1 MKKGL
6 WKRRAFAFLVA
17 AAMVI
22 PQGVYAADT
31 EGSET
36 PENAITEEVPAEN
49 AEEPQPEKVHVEGCT
64 LAPEHEGDCEVAPAE
79 NTEETQPE
87 KVHEDGCVLA
97 SDHEGEC
104 EVEEKTEEMAMLK
117 APQDARARETRHDIG
132 NGNVELDN
140 SCGENCP
147 GHIITG
153 SSTGD
158 ANKIIVN
165 GGTHTITL
173 ENVTINPDGFLSNAY
188 SAMDITDNAEVT
200 LILEGNNTLNGH
212 LNHPGIWVNAGTSL
226 TIEGTGSLYAAAL
239 GGTAGNGAAG
249 IGSGRGTNTSFG
261 NITINSGTVEA
272 YGTVGGAGIGGGY
285 ETGSGTATGD
295 ITINGGYVKAVGG
308 SIWGDSS
315 AGAGIGAG
323 ENANY
328 GGTITIT
335 GGVVYAES
343 GKDDMPSI
351 GGGGHITGDV
361 SHGTFSTGS
370 NGNAV
375 IVAPNGIGANQNAAE
390 WDGIFAS
397 RGSNEN
403 TVRVE
408 NGTVVLND
416 NDANIQVWGDPVLDY
431 DLTIEDGT
439 TLKIHKDDRGV
450 NNAVSLTMEDG
461 STLTNNG
468 TIVLGSSEDETSYL
482 ILEGGVKDTDGN
494 GTLKCTKPS
503 AVKLPLTD
511 KLVTMTNDDL
521 TYNGKEQKPKVTVKL
536 SNLWG
541 YYQDFEVDED
551 YTKTYDPA
559 VSKDAGTYDII
570 LESTEKGNLLKGSV
584 TKKYTIEKADFTP
597 IVDDEWTIW
606 KDEVNKVEKLPKEA
620 RSLEPKNCD
629 EAVLSE
635 IENTTLQ
642 WFSDEKYTT
651 PVQEQDMVDGQTIY
665 WLFEHSNPNFED
677 SKTGKTILHVSESK
691 PADVIIRV
699 DNTSKTYGDAP
710 FTMTVTLQR
719 DNQNIEIKSPVK
731 WEVVSGNSIVIKE
744 SGDTAT
750 PTFQVIGV
758 GNTRIRVA
766 VAAYTGGTEVDNY
779 PRVSGDIVISVRP
792 KEITVDETNLKLNG
806 KSAEADGT
814 FTWPY
819 DGIKNIPVADVT
831 LDGVISDD
839 KVTVSGSA
847 VLNNVNEGTTTAT
860 ITYTLSGTDAAN
872 YVLTKNTSKHDVV
885 ITDNPANMA
894 VLSYDA
900 NGGKGSMTS
909 QRVHKGDQV
918 TVSANTFTRDH
929 YIFDGW
935 NTQPNGNG
943 TSYRAGA
950 TFVID
955 QNIVLYAQWK
965 SDGSSGGDGGSSS
978 GGSHTSNTYWVRYH
992 NDDDVEK
999 DGKFIPGETVTVKDN
1014 VFTAPVGKVLA
1025 GWSLEEDGKVD
1036 YKVGDT
1042 FRMPGSSVDL
1052 YAVWK
1057 DAETESHR
1065 AYISGYPDGT
1075 VGPDKTITRA
1085 EAATMFYNLL
1095 ADKNGDAKAFADV
1108 PANQWYAKAVI
1119 TLAGKGIISGYPDGT
1134 FKPNAPITRAEFV
1147 TMAMNFANA
1156 DKGTVCSFPDVPQN
1170 MWYYGAIAGA
1180 TQNGWISG
1188 YPDGTFGP
1196 DRYITRAEVTSVI
1209 NRMENRAADMSFMM
1223 DHLDELRTFSDL
1235 SFGHWAYGSM
1245 MEAANGHDYTRA
1257 NQNSYEAWVEI
1268 H

>member
-22 PQGVYAADT
+22 PQGVYAADP
-31 EGSET
+31 EGNEA
-36 PENAITEEVPAEN
+36 PENVITGEVLERVHVEGCTLAPNHEGDCEVAPAEK
-49 AEEPQPEKVHVEGCT
+49 AEETQPEKVHVEGCT
-64 LAPEHEGDCEVAPAE
+64 LP
-79 NTEETQPE
+79 
-87 KVHEDGCVLA
+87 

-117 APQDARARETRHDIG
+117 APQDARAGETRHDIG

-212 LNHPGIWVNAGTSL
+212 LNHPGIWVDAGTSL

-249 IGSGRGTNTSFG
+249 IGSGSGTNTNFG
-261 NITINSGTVEA
+261 DITINSGTVEA

-285 ETGSGTATGD
+285 EIGNGTAAGD

-308 SIWGDSS
+308 SIWGGSS

-450 NNAVSLTMEDG
+450 NNDVSLTMEKG
-461 STLTNNG
+461 NTLTNNG
-468 TIVLGSSEDETSYL
+468 TIVLGSSKDETSYL
-482 ILEGGVKDTDGN
+482 ILEDGVKDTDGN
-494 GTLKCTKPS
+494 GMLNCTKPS

-511 KLVTMTNDDL
+511 GLVTMANDDL
-521 TYNGKEQKPKVTVKL
+521 TYNGKVQKPTVTVKL
-536 SNLWG
+536 ALWN
-541 YYQDFEVDED
+541 YEQDFSTPAD
-551 YTKTYDPA
+551 YTETYNPA
-559 VSKDAGTYDII
+559 ESKDAGEYEIT
-570 LESTEKGNLLKGSV
+570 LTSTRIGNLLDGSV
-584 TKKYTIEKADFTP
+584 TKVYTIQKADFNVGMPSKWSVQFGETQLLS
-597 IVDDEWTIW
+597 
-606 KDEVNKVEKLPKEA
+606 KLPTPNISIDSNIQDDMSGLKAGTLEWFTDEDRRIPVTDEYLKDKLA
-620 RSLEPKNCD
+620 GEKITIYGKYSHNDGNFISPKTGSLE
-629 EAVLSE
+629 
-635 IENTTLQ
+635 ITMT
-642 WFSDEKYTT
+642 KYKV
-651 PVQEQDMVDGQTIY
+651 PNVSIY
-665 WLFEHSNPNFED
+665 EED
-677 SKTGKTILHVSESK
+677 TKVTQLV
-691 PADVIIRV
+691 
-699 DNTSKTYGDAP
+699 KTYGDLSVNLNAKINLGNVDESP
-710 FTMTVTLQR
+710 KSEVTWTSNNPGVVSVDENGTVTFLS
-719 DNQNIEIKSPVK
+719 K
-731 WEVVSGNSIVIKE
+731 GNAII
-744 SGDTAT
+744 TAT
-750 PTFQVIGV
+750 VAEHDT
-758 GNTRIRVA
+758 GNPDTSYAQAQGRV
-766 VAAYTGGTEVDNY
+766 E
-779 PRVSGDIVISVRP
+779 IVVNP
-792 KEITVDETNLKLNG
+792 KEITVNETNLTLNG
-806 KSAEADGT
+806 VSENNGT

-819 DGIKNIPVADVT
+819 DGITSIPVGGVT

-839 KVTVSGSA
+839 DVTVNSSA
-847 VLNNVNEGTTTAT
+847 VLDNANEGKRTAT
-860 ITYTLSGTDAAN
+860 ITYTLTGIKADN
-872 YVLTKNTSKHDVV
+872 YKLVNNLSTKEVI
-885 ITDNPANMA
+885 ITDNPANMV

-900 NGGKGSMTS
+900 NGGNGSMNS

-943 TSYRAGA
+943 TSYKAGD

-955 QNIVLYAQWK
+955 QNVVLYAQWK

-978 GGSHTSNTYWVRYH
+978 SGGGSYTSNTYWVRYH
-992 NDDDVEK
+992 NDDDTER
-999 DGKFIPGETVTVKDN
+999 DGKFIPGETVTVKGN

-1057 DAETESHR
+1057 DAETESHS

-1095 ADKNGDAKAFADV
+1095 ADKTSDAKTFTDV
-1108 PANQWYAKAVI
+1108 PANQWYAKAVM
-1119 TLAGKGIISGYPDGT
+1119 TLAGKGVISGYPDGT
-1134 FKPNAPITRAEFV
+1134 FKPDASITRAEFV

-1156 DKGTVCSFPDVPQN
+1156 EKGTACSFPDVPQN

-1235 SFGHWAYGSM
+1235 GFGHWAYSSM

-1257 NQNSYEAWVEI
+1257 DQNSYESWVDI

>member
-22 PQGVYAADT
+22 PQGVYAADP
-31 EGSET
+31 EGNEA
-36 PENAITEEVPAEN
+36 PENVIIGEVLER
-49 AEEPQPEKVHVEGCT
+49 VHVEGCT
-64 LAPEHEGDCEVAPAE
+64 LAPNHEGDCEVAPPD
-79 NTEETQPE
+79 NTEETQLE
-87 KVHEDGCVLA
+87 KEHEAGCTLT
-97 SDHEGEC
+97 SNHEGEC
-104 EVEEKTEEMAMLK
+104 EVEEKTEEIAMLK
-117 APQDARARETRHDIG
+117 APQDARAGGTQDIG
-132 NGNVELDN
+132 EGDITISGN
-140 SCGENCP
+140 SCGCSESNP
-147 GHIITG
+147 HIITG
-153 SSTGD
+153 TAKYHFPNGVSFITVSSGNHYVKLNDVEVKQEARTVP
-158 ANKIIVN
+158 AMKI
-165 GGTHTITL
+165 
-173 ENVTINPDGFLSNAY
+173 E
-188 SAMDITDNAEVT
+188 DNANVT
-200 LILEGNNTLNGH
+200 LILEGNNNLHGGNYNAGLYVSENAHLTIKGSGTLNAYGGGAAAGIGGSNENAHCGH
-212 LNHPGIWVNAGTSL
+212 ITIEDGYIRVEGGTS
-226 TIEGTGSLYAAAL
+226 IL
-239 GGTAGNGAAG
+239 GRGAAG
-249 IGSGRGTNTSFG
+249 IGSGYVENG
-261 NITINSGTVEA
+261 NCSGSVTINGGNVIAISGSDS
-272 YGTVGGAGIGGGY
+272 AGIGGG
-285 ETGSGTATGD
+285 ENVGGCD
-295 ITINGGYVKAVGG
+295 VTINGG
-308 SIWGDSS
+308 I
-315 AGAGIGAG
+315 
-323 ENANY
+323 
-328 GGTITIT
+328 
-335 GGVVYAES
+335 VYAQGDAS
-343 GKDDMPSI
+343 PSI
-351 GGGGHITGDV
+351 GGGYKLIGEVDNGD
-361 SHGTFSTGS
+361 FSTGTD
-370 NGNAV
+370 GHAV
-375 IVAPNGIGANQNAAE
+375 IIAPQGIGNPRGADK

-403 TVRVE
+403 SVRVE

-450 NNAVSLTMEDG
+450 NNAVSLTMKDG

-511 KLVTMTNDDL
+511 ELVTMTNDDL
-521 TYNGKEQKPKVTVKL
+521 TYNGKEQTPTVTV
-536 SNLWG
+536 NLDLWK
-541 YYQDFEVDED
+541 YKQDFSTPED
-551 YTKTYDPA
+551 YSETYNPA
-559 VSKDAGTYDII
+559 ESKDAGEYEIT
-570 LESTEKGNLLKGSV
+570 LKSTGTGNLLDGSV
-584 TKKYTIEKADFTP
+584 TKGYKIKKADFNVGMPSKWSVQVGETQLLS
-597 IVDDEWTIW
+597 
-606 KDEVNKVEKLPKEA
+606 KLPTPNISIDSNIQDDMSGLKAGTLEWFTDEDRRIPVTDEYLKDKLA
-620 RSLEPKNCD
+620 GDKITIYGKYSHNDGNFISPKTGSLE
-629 EAVLSE
+629 
-635 IENTTLQ
+635 ITMT
-642 WFSDEKYTT
+642 KYKV
-651 PVQEQDMVDGQTIY
+651 PNVSIY
-665 WLFEHSNPNFED
+665 EED
-677 SKTGKTILHVSESK
+677 TKVTQLV
-691 PADVIIRV
+691 
-699 DNTSKTYGDAP
+699 KTYGDLSVNLNAKINLGNVDESP
-710 FTMTVTLQR
+710 KSEVTWTSNNPGVVSVDENGTVTFLS
-719 DNQNIEIKSPVK
+719 K
-731 WEVVSGNSIVIKE
+731 GNAII
-744 SGDTAT
+744 TAT
-750 PTFQVIGV
+750 VAEHDT
-758 GNTRIRVA
+758 GNPDTSYAQAQGRV
-766 VAAYTGGTEVDNY
+766 E
-779 PRVSGDIVISVRP
+779 IVVNP
-792 KEITVDETNLKLNG
+792 KEITVNETNLTLNG
-806 KSAEADGT
+806 VSENNGT

-819 DGIKNIPVADVT
+819 DGITSIPVGGVT

-839 KVTVSGSA
+839 DVTVNSSA
-847 VLNNVNEGTTTAT
+847 VLDNANEGKRTAT
-860 ITYTLSGTDAAN
+860 ITYTLTGIKADN
-872 YVLTKNTSKHDVV
+872 YQLVNNLSTKEVI
-885 ITDNPANMA
+885 ITDNPANMV

-900 NGGKGSMTS
+900 NGGNGSMNS

-943 TSYRAGA
+943 TSYKAGD

-955 QNIVLYAQWK
+955 QNVVLYAQWK

-978 GGSHTSNTYWVRYH
+978 SGGGSYTSNTYWVRYH
-992 NDDDVEK
+992 NDDDTER
-999 DGKFIPGETVTVKDN
+999 DGKFIPGETVTVKGN

-1057 DAETESHR
+1057 DAETESHS

-1095 ADKNGDAKAFADV
+1095 ADKNGDTKVFADV
-1108 PANQWYAKAVI
+1108 PANQWYANAVM

-1156 DKGTVCSFPDVPQN
+1156 EKGTACSFPDVPQN

-1235 SFGHWAYGSM
+1235 GFGHWAYSSM

-1257 NQNSYEAWVEI
+1257 DQNSYESWVDI

>member
-22 PQGVYAADT
+22 PQGVYAADP
-31 EGSET
+31 EGNEA
-36 PENAITEEVPAEN
+36 PENVITGEVLERVHVEGCTLAPNHEGDCEVAPAEK
-49 AEEPQPEKVHVEGCT
+49 AEETQPEKVHVEGCT
-64 LAPEHEGDCEVAPAE
+64 LP
-79 NTEETQPE
+79 
-87 KVHEDGCVLA
+87 

-117 APQDARARETRHDIG
+117 APQDARAGEKQHDIE

-140 SCGENCP
+140 SCEENCP

-173 ENVTINPDGFLSNAY
+173 KNVTINPGGLLSNAY
-188 SAMDITDNAEVT
+188 SAMDITDNAKVT
-200 LILEGNNTLNGH
+200 LVLEDNNTLNGY
-212 LNHPGIWVNAGTSL
+212 LNHPGIWVDAGASL
-226 TIEGTGSLYAAAL
+226 TIEGTGSLYAAAF

-249 IGSGRGTNTSFG
+249 IGSGSGTNTNFG
-261 NITINSGTVEA
+261 DITINSGTVEA

-285 ETGSGTATGD
+285 ETGNGTATGD

-335 GGVVYAES
+335 GGVVYAKS

-403 TVRVE
+403 SVRVE
-408 NGTVVLND
+408 KGTVVLND

-450 NNAVSLTMEDG
+450 NNDVSLTMKKG
-461 STLTNNG
+461 SKLTNNG
-468 TIVLGSSEDETSYL
+468 TIVLGSSKDETSYL
-482 ILEGGVKDTDGN
+482 ILEDGVKDTDGN
-494 GTLKCTKPS
+494 GMLNCTKPS

-511 KLVTMTNDDL
+511 GLVTMANDDL
-521 TYNGKEQKPKVTVKL
+521 TYNGKVQKPTVTVKL
-536 SNLWG
+536 ALWN
-541 YYQDFEVDED
+541 YEQDFSTPAD
-551 YTKTYDPA
+551 YTETYNPA
-559 VSKDAGTYDII
+559 ESKDAGEYEIT
-570 LESTEKGNLLKGSV
+570 LKSTGTGNLLDGSV
-584 TKKYTIEKADFTP
+584 TKGYKIKKADFNVGMPSKWSVQVGETQLLS
-597 IVDDEWTIW
+597 
-606 KDEVNKVEKLPKEA
+606 KLPTPNISIDSNIQDDMSGLKAGTLEWFTVEDRRIPVTDEYLKDKPA
-620 RSLEPKNCD
+620 GEKITIYGKYSHNDGNFISPKTGSLE
-629 EAVLSE
+629 
-635 IENTTLQ
+635 ITMT
-642 WFSDEKYTT
+642 KYKV
-651 PVQEQDMVDGQTIY
+651 PNVSIY
-665 WLFEHSNPNFED
+665 EGD
-677 SKTGKTILHVSESK
+677 K
-691 PADVIIRV
+691 RV
-699 DNTSKTYGDAP
+699 TQLVKTYGDLSVNLNAKIDLGNGDESP
-710 FTMTVTLQR
+710 KSEVTWTSKNPGVVSVDENGTVTFLSKE
-719 DNQNIEIKSPVK
+719 NA
-731 WEVVSGNSIVIKE
+731 VI
-744 SGDTAT
+744 TAT
-750 PTFQVIGV
+750 VAEHDT
-758 GNTRIRVA
+758 GNPDTSYAQAQGRV
-766 VAAYTGGTEVDNY
+766 E
-779 PRVSGDIVISVRP
+779 IVVNP
-792 KEITVDETNLKLNG
+792 KEITVNETNLTLNG
-806 KSAEADGT
+806 VSENNGT

-819 DGIKNIPVADVT
+819 DGITSIPVGGVT

-839 KVTVSGSA
+839 DVTVNSSA
-847 VLNNVNEGTTTAT
+847 VLDNANEGKRTAT
-860 ITYTLSGTDAAN
+860 ITYTLTGIKADN
-872 YVLTKNTSKHDVV
+872 YKLVNNLSTKEVI
-885 ITDNPANMA
+885 ITDNPANMV

-900 NGGKGSMTS
+900 NGGNGSMNS

-943 TSYRAGA
+943 TSYKAGD

-955 QNIVLYAQWK
+955 QNVVLYAQWK

-978 GGSHTSNTYWVRYH
+978 SGGGSYTSNTYWVRYH
-992 NDDDVEK
+992 NDDDTER
-999 DGKFIPGETVTVKDN
+999 DGKFIPGETVTVKGN

-1057 DAETESHR
+1057 DAETESHS

-1095 ADKNGDAKAFADV
+1095 ADKTGDAKTFTDV
-1108 PANQWYAKAVI
+1108 PANQWYAKAVM
-1119 TLAGKGIISGYPDGT
+1119 TLAGKGVISGYPDGT
-1134 FKPNAPITRAEFV
+1134 FKPDASITRAEFV

-1156 DKGTVCSFPDVPQN
+1156 EKGTACSFPDVPQN

-1235 SFGHWAYGSM
+1235 GFGHWAYSSM

-1257 NQNSYEAWVEI
+1257 DQNSYESWVDI

>member
-1 MKKGL
+1 M
-6 WKRRAFAFLVA
+6 
-17 AAMVI
+17 I
-22 PQGVYAADT
+22 
-31 EGSET
+31 
-36 PENAITEEVPAEN
+36 
-49 AEEPQPEKVHVEGCT
+49 
-64 LAPEHEGDCEVAPAE
+64 APAE
-79 NTEETQPE
+79 SEEETLPE

-97 SDHEGEC
+97 PDHEGEC

-117 APQDARARETRHDIG
+117 APQDARDGEKQHDIE

-173 ENVTINPDGFLSNAY
+173 KNVTINPDGLLSNAY
-188 SAMDITDNAEVT
+188 SAMDITDNAKVT
-200 LILEGNNTLNGH
+200 LVLEDNNTLNGH
-212 LNHPGIWVNAGTSL
+212 LNHPGIWVDAGASL

-249 IGSGRGTNTSFG
+249 IGSGSGTNTNFG
-261 NITINSGTVEA
+261 DITINSGTVEA

-285 ETGSGTATGD
+285 ETGNGTATGD

-308 SIWGDSS
+308 SIWGGSS

-375 IVAPNGIGANQNAAE
+375 IVAPNGIGAKQNAVE

-397 RGSNEN
+397 HGSNEN

-431 DLTIEDGT
+431 DLTVEDGT

-450 NNAVSLTMEDG
+450 NNAVSLTMKDG
-461 STLTNNG
+461 NTLTNNG
-468 TIVLGSSEDETSYL
+468 TILLGSSENEESYL
-482 ILEGGVKDTDGN
+482 ILEGGVEKTAGN
-494 GTLKCTKPS
+494 GTLNCTKPS

-511 KLVTMTNDDL
+511 ELVTMTNDDL
-521 TYNGKEQKPKVTVKL
+521 TYNGKEQKPTVTV
-536 SNLWG
+536 NLDLWK
-541 YYQDFEVDED
+541 YKQAFSTPED
-551 YTKTYDPA
+551 YSETYNPA
-559 VSKDAGTYDII
+559 ESKDAGEYEIT
-570 LESTEKGNLLKGSV
+570 LESTGTGNLLDGSV
-584 TKKYTIEKADFTP
+584 TKGYTIKKADFNIGMPSTWS
-597 IVDDEWTIW
+597 VQVGETHLLS
-606 KDEVNKVEKLPKEA
+606 KLPTPNI
-620 RSLEPKNCD
+620 SIDPNIQD
-629 EAVLSE
+629 DMSE
-635 IENTTLQ
+635 LKAGTLD
-642 WFSDEKYTT
+642 WFTDANRKT
-651 PVQEQDMVDGQTIY
+651 PVTDDYLKDRLAGDTIVIYGRYSHNDGNFISPKEGPLEIIMTNYKVPNVSIY
-665 WLFEHSNPNFED
+665 EGDKKVTQL
-677 SKTGKTILHVSESK
+677 V
-691 PADVIIRV
+691 
-699 DNTSKTYGDAP
+699 KTYGDPSVNLNAKIHLGNSDEP
-710 FTMTVTLQR
+710 PKSEVTWTSNNPGVVSVDENGTVTFLSKGR
-719 DNQNIEIKSPVK
+719 A
-731 WEVVSGNSIVIKE
+731 VI
-744 SGDTAT
+744 TAT
-750 PTFQVIGV
+750 VAEHDT
-758 GNTRIRVA
+758 GNPDTSYAQAQGRV
-766 VAAYTGGTEVDNY
+766 EI
-779 PRVSGDIVISVRP
+779 IVNP
-792 KEITVDETNLKLNG
+792 KEITVNETNLKLNG
-806 KSAEADGT
+806 KTAEADRT

-819 DGIKNIPVADVT
+819 DGITNISVGDVT

-839 KVTVSGSA
+839 DVTVNGSA
-847 VLNNVNEGTTTAT
+847 ELDNVNEGTRTAT
-860 ITYTLSGTDAAN
+860 IIYTLSGADAAN
-872 YVLTKNTSKHDVV
+872 YVLTKNTSERTVV
-885 ITDNPANMA
+885 ITQNPANMV

-900 NGGKGSMTS
+900 NGGNGSMNS
-909 QRVHKGDQV
+909 QRVHKGDKV
-918 TVSANTFTRDH
+918 TVSTNTFTRDH

-943 TSYRAGA
+943 TSYNAGD
-950 TFVID
+950 TFEID

-965 SDGSSGGDGGSSS
+965 SDGSSGGDGGDGGSSS

-992 NDDDVEK
+992 NDDDTER
-999 DGKFIPGETVTVKDN
+999 DGKFIPGEEVAVKGN
-1014 VFTAPVGKVLA
+1014 VFVAPVGKVLA

-1057 DAETESHR
+1057 DAETESHS

-1095 ADKNGDAKAFADV
+1095 TDKTGDAKTFTDV
-1108 PANQWYAKAVI
+1108 PANQWYAKAVM
-1119 TLAGKGIISGYPDGT
+1119 TLAGKGVISGYPDGT
-1134 FKPNAPITRAEFV
+1134 FKPDASITRAEFV
-1147 TMAMNFANA
+1147 TMAMNFADA
-1156 DKGTVCSFPDVPQN
+1156 EKGTACSFPDVPQN

-1209 NRMENRAADMSFMM
+1209 NRMENRAADMSFML

-1257 NQNSYEAWVEI
+1257 DENSYESWVDI

>member
-22 PQGVYAADT
+22 PQGVYAADP
-31 EGSET
+31 EGNEA
-36 PENAITEEVPAEN
+36 PENVITGEVLERVHVEGCTLAPDHEGDCEVAPAEK
-49 AEEPQPEKVHVEGCT
+49 AEETQPEKVHVEGCT
-64 LAPEHEGDCEVAPAE
+64 LP
-79 NTEETQPE
+79 
-87 KVHEDGCVLA
+87 

-117 APQDARARETRHDIG
+117 APQDARAGETRHDIG

-212 LNHPGIWVNAGTSL
+212 LNHPGIWVDAGTSL

-249 IGSGRGTNTSFG
+249 IGSGSGTNTNFG
-261 NITINSGTVEA
+261 DITINSGTVEA

-285 ETGSGTATGD
+285 ETGNGTATGD

-335 GGVVYAES
+335 GGVVYAAS

-403 TVRVE
+403 LVRVE

-450 NNAVSLTMEDG
+450 NNAVSLTMKDG
-461 STLTNNG
+461 SKLTNNG

-511 KLVTMTNDDL
+511 ELVTMTNDDL
-521 TYNGKEQKPKVTVKL
+521 TYNGKEQTPTVTV
-536 SNLWG
+536 NLDLWK
-541 YYQDFEVDED
+541 YKQDFSTPED
-551 YTKTYDPA
+551 YSETYNPA
-559 VSKDAGTYDII
+559 ESKDAGEYEIT
-570 LESTEKGNLLKGSV
+570 LKSTGTGNLLDGSV
-584 TKKYTIEKADFTP
+584 TKGYKIKKADFNVGMPSKWSVQVGETQLLS
-597 IVDDEWTIW
+597 
-606 KDEVNKVEKLPKEA
+606 KLPTPNISIDSNIQDDMLGLKA
-620 RSLEPKNCD
+620 G
-629 EAVLSE
+629 
-635 IENTTLQ
+635 TLK
-642 WFSDEKYTT
+642 WFTDVDRTT
-651 PVQEQDMVDGQTIY
+651 PVTNDYLKD
-665 WLFEHSNPNFED
+665 
-677 SKTGKTILHVSESK
+677 K
-691 PADVIIRV
+691 PADGKIIIYGRYSHND
-699 DNTSKTYGDAP
+699 DNFVSPKEGFLEITITKYKVPNVSIYEEDTKVTQLVKTYGDLSVNLNAKINLGNVDESP
-710 FTMTVTLQR
+710 KSEVTWTSNNPGVVSVDENGTVTFLS
-719 DNQNIEIKSPVK
+719 K
-731 WEVVSGNSIVIKE
+731 GNAII
-744 SGDTAT
+744 TAT
-750 PTFQVIGV
+750 VAEHDT
-758 GNTRIRVA
+758 GNPDTSYAQAQGRV
-766 VAAYTGGTEVDNY
+766 E
-779 PRVSGDIVISVRP
+779 IVVNP
-792 KEITVDETNLKLNG
+792 KEITVNETNLTLNG
-806 KSAEADGT
+806 VSENNGT
-814 FTWPY
+814 FTWSY
-819 DGIKNIPVADVT
+819 DGITSIPVGGVT

-839 KVTVSGSA
+839 DVTVNSSA
-847 VLNNVNEGTTTAT
+847 VLDNANEGKRTAT
-860 ITYTLSGTDAAN
+860 ITYTLTGIKADN
-872 YVLTKNTSKHDVV
+872 YKLVNNLSTKEVI
-885 ITDNPANMA
+885 ITDNPANMV

-900 NGGKGSMTS
+900 NGGNGSMNS

-943 TSYRAGA
+943 TSYKAGD

-955 QNIVLYAQWK
+955 QNVVLYAQWK

-978 GGSHTSNTYWVRYH
+978 SGGGSYTSNTYWVRYH
-992 NDDDVEK
+992 NDDDTER
-999 DGKFIPGETVTVKDN
+999 DGKFIPGETVTVKGN

-1057 DAETESHR
+1057 DAETESHS

-1095 ADKNGDAKAFADV
+1095 ADKTGDAKTFTDV
-1108 PANQWYAKAVI
+1108 PANQWYAKAVM
-1119 TLAGKGIISGYPDGT
+1119 TLAGKGVISGYPDGT
-1134 FKPNAPITRAEFV
+1134 FKPDASITRAEFV

-1156 DKGTVCSFPDVPQN
+1156 EKGTACSFPDVPQN

-1257 NQNSYEAWVEI
+1257 DQNSYESWVDI

>member
-22 PQGVYAADT
+22 PQGVYAADP
-31 EGSET
+31 EGNEA
-36 PENAITEEVPAEN
+36 PENVIIGEVLER
-49 AEEPQPEKVHVEGCT
+49 VHVEGCT
-64 LAPEHEGDCEVAPAE
+64 LAPNHEGDCEVAPPD
-79 NTEETQPE
+79 NTEETQLE
-87 KVHEDGCVLA
+87 KEHEAGCTLT
-97 SDHEGEC
+97 SNHEGEC
-104 EVEEKTEEMAMLK
+104 EVEEKTEEIAMLK
-117 APQDARARETRHDIG
+117 APQDARAGGTQDIG
-132 NGNVELDN
+132 EGDITISGN
-140 SCGENCP
+140 SCGCSESNP
-147 GHIITG
+147 HIITG
-153 SSTGD
+153 TAKYHFPNGVSFITVSSGNHYVKLNDVEVKQEARTVP
-158 ANKIIVN
+158 AMKI
-165 GGTHTITL
+165 
-173 ENVTINPDGFLSNAY
+173 E
-188 SAMDITDNAEVT
+188 DNANVT
-200 LILEGNNTLNGH
+200 LILEGNNNLHGGNYNAGLYVSENAHLTIKGSGTLNAYGGGAAAGIGGSNENAHCGH
-212 LNHPGIWVNAGTSL
+212 ITIEDGYIRVEGGTS
-226 TIEGTGSLYAAAL
+226 IL
-239 GGTAGNGAAG
+239 GRGAAG
-249 IGSGRGTNTSFG
+249 IGSGYVENG
-261 NITINSGTVEA
+261 NCSGSVTINGGNVIAISGSDS
-272 YGTVGGAGIGGGY
+272 AGIGGG
-285 ETGSGTATGD
+285 ENVGGCD
-295 ITINGGYVKAVGG
+295 VTINGG
-308 SIWGDSS
+308 I
-315 AGAGIGAG
+315 
-323 ENANY
+323 
-328 GGTITIT
+328 
-335 GGVVYAES
+335 VYAQGDAS
-343 GKDDMPSI
+343 PSI
-351 GGGGHITGDV
+351 GGGYKLIGEVDNGD
-361 SHGTFSTGS
+361 FSTGTD
-370 NGNAV
+370 GHAV
-375 IVAPNGIGANQNAAE
+375 IIAPQGIGNPRGADK

-403 TVRVE
+403 SVRVE

-450 NNAVSLTMEDG
+450 NNAVSLTMKDG

-511 KLVTMTNDDL
+511 ELVTMTNDDL
-521 TYNGKEQKPKVTVKL
+521 TYNGKEQTPTVTV
-536 SNLWG
+536 NLDLWK
-541 YYQDFEVDED
+541 YKQDFSTPED
-551 YTKTYDPA
+551 YSETYNPA
-559 VSKDAGTYDII
+559 ESKDAGEYEIT
-570 LESTEKGNLLKGSV
+570 LKSTGTGNLLDGSV
-584 TKKYTIEKADFTP
+584 TKGYKIKKADFNVGMPSKWSVQVGETQLLS
-597 IVDDEWTIW
+597 
-606 KDEVNKVEKLPKEA
+606 KLPTPNISIDSNIQDDMSGLKAGTLEWFTDEDRRIPVTDEYLKDKLA
-620 RSLEPKNCD
+620 GDKITIYGKYSHNDGNFISPKTGSLE
-629 EAVLSE
+629 
-635 IENTTLQ
+635 ITMT
-642 WFSDEKYTT
+642 KYKV
-651 PVQEQDMVDGQTIY
+651 PNVSIY
-665 WLFEHSNPNFED
+665 EED
-677 SKTGKTILHVSESK
+677 TKVTQLV
-691 PADVIIRV
+691 
-699 DNTSKTYGDAP
+699 KTYGDLSVNLNAKINLGNVDESP
-710 FTMTVTLQR
+710 KSEVTWTSNNPGVVSVDENGTVTFLS
-719 DNQNIEIKSPVK
+719 K
-731 WEVVSGNSIVIKE
+731 GNAII
-744 SGDTAT
+744 TAT
-750 PTFQVIGV
+750 VAEHDT
-758 GNTRIRVA
+758 GNPDTSYAQAQGRV
-766 VAAYTGGTEVDNY
+766 E
-779 PRVSGDIVISVRP
+779 IVVNP
-792 KEITVDETNLKLNG
+792 KEITVNETNLTLNG
-806 KSAEADGT
+806 VSENNGT

-819 DGIKNIPVADVT
+819 DGITSIPVGGVT

-839 KVTVSGSA
+839 DVTVNSSA
-847 VLNNVNEGTTTAT
+847 VLDNANEGKRTAT
-860 ITYTLSGTDAAN
+860 ITYTLTGIKADN
-872 YVLTKNTSKHDVV
+872 YKLVNNLSTKEVI
-885 ITDNPANMA
+885 ITDNPANMV

-900 NGGKGSMTS
+900 NGGNGSMNS

-943 TSYRAGA
+943 TSYKAGD

-955 QNIVLYAQWK
+955 QNVVLYAQWK

-978 GGSHTSNTYWVRYH
+978 SGGGSYTSNTYWVRYH
-992 NDDDVEK
+992 NDDDTER
-999 DGKFIPGETVTVKDN
+999 DGKFIPGETVTVKGN

-1057 DAETESHR
+1057 DAETESHS

-1095 ADKNGDAKAFADV
+1095 ADKNGDTKVFADV
-1108 PANQWYAKAVI
+1108 PANQWYANAVM

-1156 DKGTVCSFPDVPQN
+1156 EKGTACSFPDVPQN

-1235 SFGHWAYGSM
+1235 GFGHWAYSSM

-1257 NQNSYEAWVEI
+1257 DQNSYESWVDI